1 MQVNPLEVSPSKGP
15 LVAMHRSFLTL
26 YLLSLSPSLHVQMPV
41 PIIAELIPLLPLLRT
56 VAKVLDHDPL
66 ATDLLNAKISTIPYF
81 DNVKIVETFFNSW
94 DSSYALRIDDQQGM
108 TYVRGGWDHHHKHN
122 TWQA

>member
-1 MQVNPLEVSPSKGP
+1 MEVEHVILPHKILIP
-15 LVAMHRSFLTL
+15 TKLMLQLTL
-26 YLLSLSPSLHVQMPV
+26 WTLYSYTCVQMPV

-81 DNVKIVETFFNSW
+81 DNVKVVENFFDSW

-108 TYVRGGWDHHHKHN
+108 TYVRGGSLLCKK
-122 TWQA
+122 TGC